1 MLATLVEVQQKRSR
15 KMSTWKAEFKRHL
28 IDVLVKNGS
37 KIDDNASS
45 FGWQEYDLHGKYKS
59 MITNHGID
67 YDKTTY
73 TESSWSE
80 FMGTFYEGD
89 TSVYGVDMN
98 LVLGNGTV
106 LKWRYAGTVSELIQA
121 VLFEQ

>member
-1 MLATLVEVQQKRSR
+1 
-15 KMSTWKAEFKRHL
+15 MSEWKKEFKRHL
-28 IDVLVKNGS
+28 IDVLVKEGG
-37 KIDDNASS
+37 KIDDKASAFS
-45 FGWQEYDLHGKYKS
+45 WQEYDFHGKYKS
-59 MITNHGID
+59 MISNHGID

-73 TESSWSE
+73 TESSWYE

-106 LKWRYAGTVSELIQA
+106 LKWRYAGTVSDLTQA

>member
-1 MLATLVEVQQKRSR
+1 
-15 KMSTWKAEFKRHL
+15 MSNWKAEFKRHL

-37 KIDDNASS
+37 KVDDNASVY
-45 FGWQEYDLHGKYKS
+45 GWQEYDLHGKYKS
-59 MITNHGID
+59 MIANHGID

-73 TESSWSE
+73 TEATWYE
-80 FMGTFYEGD
+80 FMGTFYEDD

-98 LVLGNGTV
+98 LVLGNGKV